1 MESCTLLVII
11 KACPSTNPH
20 EKGVHS
26 VTLFK
31 LEGSDA
37 ERRFMAEARTGSGCF
52 ALLDLPPCFLK
63 VVSTK
68 SLLSEV
74 LGDLN
79 QVTWD
84 LSMYK
89 FSSLW
94 SMVLSCVQQ
103 KKKKKK
109 KMVVKFFDYTNH

>member
-1 MESCTLLVII
+1 
-11 KACPSTNPH
+11 
-20 EKGVHS
+20 
-26 VTLFK
+26 
-31 LEGSDA
+31 
-37 ERRFMAEARTGSGCF
+37 MAEARTGSGCF

-79 QVTWD
+79 QVTWH
-84 LSMYK
+84 LSMYQ

-109 KMVVKFFDYTNH
+109 KDGCKVL